1 MNLIGSTQKPFY
13 MTEKMYKDTQA
24 IIEDTK
30 KNAGVVIV
38 DKAKEAYETGKNVV
52 SAFSAPGSSPTATPT
67 YTATKTTITA
77 ENKNNKML
85 LLGAGALVAGSLI
98 YLITKKSKK

>member
-1 MNLIGSTQKPFY
+1 MNFIGSTQKPFY
-13 MTEKMYKDTQA
+13 MTEQQWMDTQA
-24 IIEDTK
+24 MIENAK

-38 DKAKEAYETGKNVV
+38 DKAKQAYETGKNVV
-52 SAFSAPGSSPTATPT
+52 SAFSAPKSSPTATPN

>member
-1 MNLIGSTQKPFY
+1 MNNFIGFAKSPLMVQGKQIAT
-13 MTEKMYKDTQA
+13 DA
-24 IIEDTK
+24 VN
-30 KNAGVVIV
+30 NAGVVIV
-38 DKAKEAYETGKNVV
+38 DKAKQAYETGKNVV
-52 SAFSAPGSSPTATPT
+52 SAFSAPGSSPATTPT

-77 ENKNNKML
+77 GNKNNKML